1 MVRYAPLWILV
12 LAAHIPEVAQAQS
25 TAAFSELAGR
35 LKAGDTVY
43 VTVGE
48 GETRGRVAQISP
60 TSLDLMIDGRQTAFD
75 IASVQRVERERRSTG
90 WGALIGLG
98 AGGALSA
105 ICWNSVHHCGIRTP
119 ATDLVIGLAVAPT
132 AGAAVGAFI
141 KRRQTVFESRRKSS
155 PQVTVAP
162 VVEPARRGVRV
173 SVVYRSSDR

>member
-1 MVRYAPLWILV
+1 MVRYVPLWIVVLV
-12 LAAHIPEVAQAQS
+12 AAHIPEVAQAQP
-25 TAAFSELAGR
+25 TATFSELAGR

-43 VTVGE
+43 VTDGK

-105 ICWNSVHHCGIRTP
+105 ICWNAGDHCGIPNP
-119 ATDLVIGLAVAPT
+119 ATGLVIGLAVAPA

-141 KRRQTVFESRRKSS
+141 KRRQTVFDSRREPS

-162 VVEPARRGVRV
+162 FVEPARRGVRV
-173 SVVYRSSDR
+173 SIVY